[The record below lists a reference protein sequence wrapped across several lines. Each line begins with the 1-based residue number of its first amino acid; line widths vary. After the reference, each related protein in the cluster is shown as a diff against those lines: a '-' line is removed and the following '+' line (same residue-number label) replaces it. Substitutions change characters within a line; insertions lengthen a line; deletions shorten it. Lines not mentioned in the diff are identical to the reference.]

1 MSTDLKEDNRGKDPV
16 RDFSK
21 LILETSRLR
30 LRPLDAPDAEPLFSI
45 FSDPEVMRY
54 WSSLPWTSVAEAH
67 EMIAKDRDA
76 MPAGKHLRLG
86 IELRENGDIIGNC
99 SLFDFDEQNKRAM
112 LGYGM
117 ARARWGKGYMH
128 EALVALVGYGF
139 SSLGFHRLEAD
150 IDPRNTGSA
159 RSLERLG
166 FVKEGHLRERW
177 IVGGEISDSGIYGLL
192 RSEWRHGP

>member
-1 MSTDLKEDNRGKDPV
+1 MSTDPKEVSSGKTAE
-16 RDFSK
+16 RDFSR

-30 LRPLDAPDAEPLFSI
+30 LRALAAPDAEPLFSI

-54 WSSLPWTSVAEAH
+54 WSSLPWASIAEAH
-67 EMIAKDRDA
+67 EMIEKDRDA
-76 MPAGKHLRLG
+76 MPAGEHLRLG
-86 IELRENGDIIGNC
+86 IELRDSGELIGNC

-117 ARARWGKGYMH
+117 ARAYWGKGYMH
-128 EALVALVGYGF
+128 EALVALVSYGF
-139 SSLGFHRLEAD
+139 ATLGFHRLEAD

-192 RSEWRHGP
+192 KSEWRHGP